1 MSEDDLPYEVQ
12 ITISGDLKT
21 IGRYSFGNQLNSTM
35 IAHPKVNPV
44 SRELFALSYDVSRP
58 YLKYFRFLPEGEK
71 SPDMEIRL
79 FVGEMINGGSPVMYD
94 GKKNRGSGFSPIF
107 TSVSA
112 SWFGGGGGG
121 KCW

>member
-79 FVGEMINGGSPVMYD
+79 FVGEMINGGSPFVLPPLPPAEP
-94 GKKNRGSGFSPIF
+94 SPPPAV
-107 TSVSA
+107 T
-112 SWFGGGGGG
+112 FGWEQFW
-121 KCW
+121 KR